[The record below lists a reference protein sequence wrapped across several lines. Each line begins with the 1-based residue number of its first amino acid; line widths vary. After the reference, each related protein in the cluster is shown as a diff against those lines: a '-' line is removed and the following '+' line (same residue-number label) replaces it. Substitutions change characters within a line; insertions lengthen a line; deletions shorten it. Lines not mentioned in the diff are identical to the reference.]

1 MSVGAH
7 LIHRCDVKRATA
19 PNADAYKA
27 NRRVFAT
34 VATDEAC
41 RLVEKQQRVVDVATG
56 ERAVVTT
63 YTMLFGPNVD
73 VKAGDQ
79 ITNIVDEL
87 GETMTNAAGTAAIY
101 RIESLLMRRGRA
113 IRHKSAVL
121 ERVG

>member
-1 MSVGAH
+1 M
-7 LIHRCDVKRATA
+7 KRATS
-19 PNADAYKA
+19 PNPDAYKA

-34 VATDEAC
+34 VLTDEAC

-63 YTMLFGPNVD
+63 YMMLFGPLAD
-73 VKAGDQ
+73 IKQGDQ
-79 ITNIVDEL
+79 ITDIIDEL
-87 GETMTNAAGTAAIY
+87 GETMTTAAGTAATY